1 MRTFFGCHKV
11 NLSKHT
17 FVSVFNKPII
27 RPFRNKCQEDK
38 AASARIF
45 SRIVAKGREEV
56 RQDHEDP
63 GNKKA
68 HPLLTD
74 APERVKI
81 ECDLWQLLRKNS
93 QI

>member
-1 MRTFFGCHKV
+1 MSRGEKQFRKKSLREILFGR
-11 NLSKHT
+11 NYFEGAIQEILSGG
-17 FVSVFNKPII
+17 I
-27 RPFRNKCQEDK
+27 RDFLD
-38 AASARIF
+38 
-45 SRIVAKGREEV
+45 V
-56 RQDHEDP
+56 HEDP

-74 APERVKI
+74 VPERVKI